1 VGAYKSIGHVSSYD
15 HEKYYLPI
23 LGFAINLNQA
33 ENEIDRYVQPLAD
46 FHEINSPLTFVKA
59 VVRSTKKTPQYL
71 RVEIEDQSGSTTI
84 FCDRNAEIANRDL
97 IYALIGDRTLHSFCD
112 AYEYHN
118 SEIMNLT
125 EMMDQGMDHEYSWLY
140 NEELGT
146 SESEKSLIYIFN
158 IRSFVTSK
166 GKNMAN
172 IYAWDGVKIIKIVIF
187 PAVYNKVKSI
197 MKANHWF
204 AIRMSKIV
212 EKESLTRL
220 DSYKLASDSSI
231 ISIEDYIERKGLTKD
246 VYV

>member
-1 VGAYKSIGHVSSYD
+1 MIRQ
-15 HEKYYLPI
+15 
-23 LGFAINLNQA
+23 FINRTS
-33 ENEIDRYVQPLAD
+33 NEIDKYVQPLSD
-46 FHEINSPLTFVKA
+46 FHEINSHMTFVKA

-71 RVEIEDQSGSTTI
+71 REEIEDQSGSTTI
-84 FCDRNAEIANRDL
+84 FCDRNAEISNRDL

-118 SEIMNLT
+118 SEIISLT
-125 EMMDQGMDHEYSWLY
+125 EIMDQGMENEYSWLY

-146 SESEKSLIYIFN
+146 SESEKSLVYIFN

-187 PAVYNKVKSI
+187 PAMYNKVKSV
-197 MKANHWF
+197 MKTNQWF
-204 AIRMSKIV
+204 AIKMSKIV

-220 DSYKLASDSSI
+220 DSYKLATDTSI
-231 ISIEDYIERKGLTKD
+231 ISIEEYINRKGIKKEL
-246 VYV
+246 YV